1 MKWSIL
7 IALFVIK
14 GTIKWSLIVYFW
26 LKSKDNKKKQNNSEN
41 SNSYGNSNDNT
52 SIKSN

>member
-26 LKSKDNKKKQNNSEN
+26 LKSKENKKKQN
-41 SNSYGNSNDNT
+41 GNGNNNNNGN
-52 SIKSN
+52 SIKSI